1 MYFIVL
7 QSSTAAQKAKRL
19 LGGYKI
25 SSSVGKIS
33 TKKGCRFGIYVS
45 DNPDKACRLLS
56 LNGMN
61 CIEIRN
67 GGDAG

>member
-7 QSSTAAQKAKRL
+7 QSSTAAEKAKRL

-25 SSSVGKIS
+25 SSSVGKITS
-33 TKKGCRFGIYVS
+33 EKGCRFGIYVS
-45 DNPDKACRLLS
+45 GNPDKACRLLS
-56 LNGMN
+56 LNGIS
-61 CIEIRN
+61 CTEIRN